1 MDLFNLFEYI
11 LFLKVSVF
19 LLQSSMDEEQIQDSD
34 GSPKT
39 LFIFGGGDNEGSFF
53 SDLLT
58 LSVEELED

>member
-1 MDLFNLFEYI
+1 M
-11 LFLKVSVF
+11 F
-19 LLQSSMDEEQIQDSD
+19 LLQSSMNEEQIQDSD